1 MDGTISVDGSIAVD
15 GTTAVYGSTALDGD
29 ISVDGSIAVDGTIAV
44 DGSTALDGTI
54 LVDGTTVVDGSR
66 TVDGSGRFQVSIAL
80 SRWNRSRYSLD
91 DRLRGAQSLDAVQ
104 NSKITASA
112 GSRTTIPRSPNPSL
126 AIAIKTTAHCLPPAY
141 MEQLGSHWVG
151 FDEI

>member
-1 MDGTISVDGSIAVD
+1 M
-15 GTTAVYGSTALDGD
+15 
-29 ISVDGSIAVDGTIAV
+29 DGTIAV

-54 LVDGTTVVDGSR
+54 AVNGSIAVGGNIAVDGSTTTVGSIVVDGTIP
-66 TVDGSGRFQVSIAL
+66 VDGSGRFQVSIAL
-80 SRWNRSRYSLD
+80 SRWKRSRYSLA
-91 DRLRGAQSLDAVQ
+91 DRLRGAQNLDEVQ

-126 AIAIKTTAHCLPPAY
+126 AIAIKATAHCLPPAH
-141 MEQLGSHWVG
+141 MEQLCSHWVG